1 MTAVPPRVCLV
12 VPASDR
18 RKVDKALA
26 LDVGEV
32 VLDLEDAVA
41 ADAKSAARARVCE
54 VLAAPAP
61 RPRSG
66 SLAVRVNATGS
77 PWCHRDVLDVVASTA
92 GPVTLVVPKVDSSDD
107 LAFVDRLVRGARA
120 ERAAAGSPPPDIRV
134 DALVESAASLR
145 GLDAIVACTD
155 LLRAVVVGYADLAA
169 DLGRNA
175 SDDGASWDAVRS
187 QVVSAARAGRRH
199 VIDGPW
205 LSVAADQAFVADKQR
220 ARGHGFDGTWV
231 IHPAQVAEATRVFS
245 PTPAQVEWAT
255 RVVEALE
262 RATGQGSGAVA
273 LDGQML
279 DEALGV
285 RARAVLTQVGEG
297 VAR

>member
-1 MTAVPPRVCLV
+1 MTTVAPRVCLV

-26 LDVGEV
+26 LDVDEV

-41 ADAKSAARARVCE
+41 ADAKNAARAQVCE
-54 VLAAPAP
+54 VLAGRGP
-61 RPRSG
+61 RPR
-66 SLAVRVNATGS
+66 SLAVRVNPAGS
-77 PWCHRDVLDVVASTA
+77 AWGHRDVLDVVAATSA
-92 GPVTLVVPKVDSSDD
+92 PLTLVVPKVDSPGD

-120 ERAAAGSPPPDIRV
+120 ERAAHPVPEVRV

-145 GLDAIVACTD
+145 GLDRIVACTD
-155 LLRAVVVGYADLAA
+155 LLRALVVGYADLAA
-169 DLGRNA
+169 DLGRDAN
-175 SDDGASWDAVRS
+175 DDHASWDAVRS
-187 QVVSAARAGRRH
+187 QVVSAARAGRRQ

-220 ARGHGFDGTWV
+220 ARAHGFDGTWV
-231 IHPAQVAEATRVFS
+231 IHPAQVAEAARVFS
-245 PTPAQVEWAT
+245 PTPEQVEWAT
-255 RVVEALE
+255 RVVEALD
-262 RATGQGSGAVA
+262 RAAAQGSGAVA

-285 RARAVLTQVGEG
+285 RARAVLAQAGERG
-297 VAR
+297 AR